1 MSGYTAKVA
10 GTEMGIKE
18 PKTTFSACF
27 GAPFLPLH
35 PSAYAELLG
44 KKLRKSKAT
53 VWLINTGWSG
63 GAYGVGSRMKLSY
76 TRAMITA
83 ALNGEL
89 DKTDFIKHPIFG
101 VEMPTNCPNVPENLL
116 NPRNTWADKN
126 AYDAQAKGL
135 AKEFIDNFKKF
146 EIGTA
151 PEIIGAGPSI

>member
-1 MSGYTAKVA
+1 
-10 GTEMGIKE
+10 
-18 PKTTFSACF
+18 
-27 GAPFLPLH
+27 
-35 PSAYAELLG
+35 LG

-63 GAYGVGSRMKLSY
+63 GAYGVGARMKLSY

-89 DKTDFIKHPIFG
+89 DNVDFITHPIFG
-101 VEMPTNCPNVPENLL
+101 VQMPTSCPNVPENLL
-116 NPRNTWADKN
+116 NPRSTWADKG

-146 EIGTA
+146 EVGTA
-151 PEIIGAGPSI
+151 AEIIGAAPSI